1 MKGRSPPIGGS
12 GVTHFAGAHSYAHF
26 VRFGTASQVLH
37 ALTQEKLAGG
47 HSFQSYKSLFLSSP
61 FTTLSVISLMSC
73 SEVCGRIFVK
83 IIREG
88 WKGTVKIHLDS
99 LTPLLIGHCN
109 RNLSAFAFFSK
120 EVYLTAQGFDTG
132 LDVFKA
138 EVIFRL
144 EGAF

>member
-1 MKGRSPPIGGS
+1 MRGGRSPPIGGS

-37 ALTQEKLAGG
+37 ALTQESSQAGIVF
-47 HSFQSYKSLFLSSP
+47 SR
-61 FTTLSVISLMSC
+61 T
-73 SEVCGRIFVK
+73 VK

-88 WKGTVKIHLDS
+88 WKGTVKIHLDT

-132 LDVFKA
+132 LDVFKT

>member
-1 MKGRSPPIGGS
+1 MATIPN
-12 GVTHFAGAHSYAHF
+12 AG
-26 VRFGTASQVLH
+26 
-37 ALTQEKLAGG
+37 KLAGG
-47 HSFQSYKSLFLSSP
+47 HNSI
-61 FTTLSVISLMSC
+61 ISLMSC
-73 SEVCGRIFVK
+73 SEICGRIFVK

-88 WKGTVKIHLDS
+88 WKGTVKIHLDT

-109 RNLSAFAFFSK
+109 RNLCAFAFFSK

-132 LDVFKA
+132 LDVFKT